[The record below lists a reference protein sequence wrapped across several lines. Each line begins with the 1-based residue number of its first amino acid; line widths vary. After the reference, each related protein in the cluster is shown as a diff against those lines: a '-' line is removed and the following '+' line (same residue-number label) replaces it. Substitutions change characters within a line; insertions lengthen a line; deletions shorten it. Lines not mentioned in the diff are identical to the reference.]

1 MATRRLLPRNETTF
15 TGAIVASAIVLA
27 LRGWLLFRSGDNIL
41 AYAADPVASAP
52 GILGEQLALSVL
64 RLVAVILDVAAG
76 LAVLSWTARL
86 QHEGLLSRG
95 ERRVAILAGVL
106 PWAPLLLA
114 QSIAAPPVALLVF
127 AGHLVWVGLVALI
140 LRRARVAHLLTYGP
154 FAYSGAIAALL
165 LGAWALGGAAAP
177 WVYAQ
182 PALGIIEALNANV
195 QAQLIEI
202 VTAQRVRGVI
212 MIAGGAFTLVAVLP
226 LMGSVRA
233 ATAVLDERLRQL
245 REES

>member
-1 MATRRLLPRNETTF
+1 MASRRLLPRNETVF
-15 TGAIVASAIVLA
+15 TGAIVASAVVLA
-27 LRGWLLFRSGDNIL
+27 LRGWLLFRSGENIL
-41 AYAADPVASAP
+41 AYAADPIASDP

-64 RLVAVILDVAAG
+64 RLLAVILDVAAG

-86 QHEGLLSRG
+86 QHERLLSRR
-95 ERRVAILAGVL
+95 ERRLAVVVGIL

-114 QSIAAPPVALLVF
+114 QSVAAPPVALLVF
-127 AGHLVWVGLVALI
+127 AGHIVWVALVALI
-140 LRRARVAHLLTYGP
+140 LSRARAAQLLVDGMFAQASVFVAL
-154 FAYSGAIAALL
+154 I
-165 LGAWALGGAAAP
+165 LGVWVLGGAAAP

-182 PALGIIEALNANV
+182 PSLGITEALNANV
-195 QAQLIEI
+195 QAQLLQI
-202 VTAQRVRGVI
+202 VNAQRVRGAI

-233 ATAVLDERLRQL
+233 ATAVLDERLQQL